1 MITWCVSARPS
12 SAHGVPRL
20 QERDDALLRPL
31 SWRIGDLR
39 SERDP
44 HILGHG
50 RAVDADPEFWLC
62 PQFRESQSA
71 TPPVPWSA
79 ARMYDYFLG
88 GNDNY
93 QSDRDP
99 ALPCSRKSP
108 APWSRP
114 VTTDGSVVYVDND
127 PIVLAH
133 GRALLDRNEH
143 TTVIHSP
150 RSRTGSPGP
159 AAQSLARSPGRA
171 PPVSGAAPTR
181 SVTVRATRR
190 PDSP

>member
-20 QERDDALLRPL
+20 QERDDAAG
-31 SWRIGDLR
+31 SVCEW
-39 SERDP
+39 S
-44 HILGHG
+44 
-50 RAVDADPEFWLC
+50 V
-62 PQFRESQSA
+62 SA
-71 TPPVPWSA
+71 TPPVPWSV

-88 GNDNY
+88 ENDNY

-114 VTTDGSVVYVDND
+114 VTIGGSVVYVDND

-171 PPVSGAAPTR
+171 PPIGGAAPTR

-190 PDSP
+190 PGSPYRPEAAEMLTTPGKQPFLRANSHRRRPCRT